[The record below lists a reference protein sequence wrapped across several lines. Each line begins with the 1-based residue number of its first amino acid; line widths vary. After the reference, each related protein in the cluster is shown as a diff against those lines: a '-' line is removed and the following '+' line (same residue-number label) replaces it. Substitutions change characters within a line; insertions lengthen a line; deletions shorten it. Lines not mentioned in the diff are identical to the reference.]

1 MSEKQASEVQAELQE
16 YLNSK
21 NINNL
26 FIQLVE
32 LMLIEKPDNPIAFI
46 IEYLQKKYPDQA
58 AEVYVKAMREKESED
73 RFVYLFI
80 ITF

>member
-1 MSEKQASEVQAELQE
+1 MGDKQASEVQAELQE

-26 FIQLVE
+26 FIQVVE
-32 LMLIEKPDNPIAFI
+32 HLLIEKPDNPIAFI

-58 AEVYVKAMREKESED
+58 SEVFLNQNKGGGGPSG
-73 RFVYLFI
+73 
-80 ITF
+80 